1 MGYPV
6 LQSAIYKN
14 NYPPHKNS
22 GLKWTINKINTQID
36 MK

>member
-6 LQSAIYKN
+6 LQSAICKY

-22 GLKWTINKINTQID
+22 GLKLNIDKINTQFK